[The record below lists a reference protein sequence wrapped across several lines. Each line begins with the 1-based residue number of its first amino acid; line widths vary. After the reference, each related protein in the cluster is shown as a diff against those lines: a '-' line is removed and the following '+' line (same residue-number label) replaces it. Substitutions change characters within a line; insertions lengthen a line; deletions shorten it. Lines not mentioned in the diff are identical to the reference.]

1 MSPSFRN
8 LFSSGDGSA
17 RSSSE
22 SGSQGGAAAR
32 GQVFLI
38 SEILPYIPPAIVA
51 RSGIPMELSV
61 SVPLPENGSR
71 EVRLSVLHHLCPALF
86 AAEITPM
93 NDLVITLPPRIG
105 VKADPLPSQVN
116 LRERPLFQKT
126 SVSSPKPSAPT
137 GPAANPFRPR
147 RSETGAGISGGGT
160 LFIRKA
166 AEDADLPL
174 PQAPASSGAELQATW
189 GSLFLDKVRKPAAKT
204 DMPPLAPRV
213 ETIETPPVAPV
224 TVSAET
230 SLLTPL
236 MAKAE
241 PPALTP
247 SMEKGETPVQ
257 DTVMAKPVTLPSTPV
272 VVKAL
277 APSQTP
283 DMVKPQR
290 LPLAPVAVNSVIPP
304 LAPEKVNPSSSLPQ
318 AVAKVPSHVFERLD
332 EDDDEAVAPVPA
344 VAPNPWAGV
353 EALRPVTSPDS
364 RPTEATPSRSGQA
377 PNHSER
383 GLIFRAIFG
392 TEDDFDLDR
401 LAQALLVQTG
411 IDSVV
416 LSLPPHL
423 AEASLD
429 PAEKLG
435 EKALE
440 LIEATRSL
448 GRLVGV
454 DNDAFS
460 FQADRGFISLFTHG
474 QQAIVVRHAE
484 ARLSPGLR
492 ERLLLSVRNLESL
505 VG

>member
-8 LFSSGDGSA
+8 LFSSDDGNA
-17 RSSSE
+17 RSASD
-22 SGSQGGAAAR
+22 SGSQGGTPAGK

-93 NDLVITLPPRIG
+93 NDLTITLPPRIG
-105 VKADPLPSQVN
+105 VKADPMPHQVN

-126 SVSSPKPSAPT
+126 SVSSSAPPTST
-137 GPAANPFRPR
+137 GATTNPFRPR

-166 AEDADLPL
+166 AEDADLPS
-174 PQAPASSGAELQATW
+174 PQAKGGSGGDLQATW
-189 GSLFLDKVRKPAAKT
+189 GSLFLDKVREPAAKT
-204 DMPPLAPRV
+204 ETPPLAPAV
-213 ETIETPPVAPV
+213 DKKETPPSTPMPV
-224 TVSAET
+224 SEEK
-230 SLLTPL
+230 PL
-236 MAKAE
+236 MEQAEADPLAPMVAKAE
-241 PPALTP
+241 AVSQPAESVKPEGLPLAPLALSAEIPPQVP
-247 SMEKGETPVQ
+247 
-257 DTVMAKPVTLPSTPV
+257 VMAKP
-272 VVKAL
+272 K
-277 APSQTP
+277 
-283 DMVKPQR
+283 R
-290 LPLAPVAVNSVIPP
+290 LTVAPVAVNPEIPS
-304 LAPEKVNPSSSLPQ
+304 LAPVMVNPTSSVPQ
-318 AVAKVPSHVFERLD
+318 TVAKAPSHVFERLD
-332 EDDDEAVAPVPA
+332 EDDYESVAPAPA
-344 VAPNPWAGV
+344 VAPNPWAAV
-353 EALRPVTSPDS
+353 EALRPATGEQS
-364 RPTEATPSRSGQA
+364 RHGETTANRSAQASKPSEG
-377 PNHSER
+377 
-383 GLIFRAIFG
+383 GLIFRAMFG

-401 LAQALLVQTG
+401 LAQALLNQSG

-416 LSLPPHL
+416 LSIPPRL
-423 AEASLD
+423 VEASLES
-429 PAEKLG
+429 AEKLG

-448 GRLVGV
+448 GRLVGM

-460 FQADRGFISLFTHG
+460 FQADRGYISLFTHG

-492 ERLLLSVRNLESL
+492 ERLLLSVRHLDSL
-505 VG
+505 AG